1 MTHKEYEQRYAEAL
15 DVVRRKI
22 PNVGQPETMPDGARF
37 VALVEYGA
45 TMSLSSDWHGA
56 KKPHGTSWTKDRR
69 LVDRATIGAKKTRST
84 AAVSAAQ
91 NVRNIG

>member
-1 MTHKEYEQRYAEAL
+1 MTQRDYKQRYTEAL
-15 DVVRRKI
+15 DVMRGKI

-56 KKPHGTSWTKDRR
+56 KKPHGTSWTSDRD
-69 LVDRATIGAKKTRST
+69 LVGKSHYPTTPEDQCS
-84 AAVSAAQ
+84 V
-91 NVRNIG
+91 